1 MRHLL
6 REAFHFFT
14 DLDSS
19 PLRTMYTLVRRPGEL
34 TRAYFEGPRK
44 RYLKP
49 FQLFLVCNVI
59 FFFLQSAEHY
69 VAFSAS
75 FHGQIHEQYYSR
87 LVYDRGI
94 RAQQKSGLPP
104 EAFEKIFNQQ
114 TEHLSKEMLI
124 VLVPVLALLLFLVR
138 PGKDHWLA
146 EHLVFSMHVI
156 AFYLLALVGLE
167 PALVYFLRQLAKLGY
182 TEGWPVQLVVD
193 GFGSMIPF
201 GLYLGL
207 AMRRYYRI
215 STAGAVVRAI
225 PLALLTAPIMLLYR
239 WFLFYVTLWTL

>member
-6 REAFHFFT
+6 LEAFHFFT
-14 DLDSS
+14 DMDSS
-19 PLRTMYTLVRRPGEL
+19 LLRTLYTLARRPGEL

-49 FQLFLVCNVI
+49 FQVFLVCNVI
-59 FFFLQSAEHY
+59 FFVLQSAEHY
-69 VAFSAS
+69 VAFSAP

-87 LVYDRGI
+87 FVYDRGV
-94 RAQQKSGLPP
+94 RAQKESGLPP
-104 EAFEKIFNQQ
+104 DAFEKIFDQH

-124 VLVPVLALLLFLVR
+124 VLVPVLALLLFLAR

-146 EHLVFSMHVI
+146 EHMVFSMHVI

-167 PALVYFLRQLAKLGY
+167 PAIVYFLRKLAELGY
-182 TEGWPVQLVVD
+182 TEGWPVRLVLD
-193 GFGSMIPF
+193 GFGNMIPF

-207 AMRRYYRI
+207 AMRRYHRI
-215 STAGAVVRAI
+215 STASAVVRAI
-225 PLALLTAPIMLLYR
+225 PLALLTAPIMVLYR
-239 WFLFYVTLWTL
+239 WLLFYVTVWTL